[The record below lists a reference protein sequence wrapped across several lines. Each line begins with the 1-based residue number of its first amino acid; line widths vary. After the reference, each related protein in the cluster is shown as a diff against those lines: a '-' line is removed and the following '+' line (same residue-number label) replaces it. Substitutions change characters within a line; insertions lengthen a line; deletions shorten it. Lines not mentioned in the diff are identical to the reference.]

1 MTFDPIKDV
10 NENTF
15 APDVIERSKE
25 KIVIVDFWAPWC
37 GPCKALTPILESQA
51 LKKSEH
57 IEVVKVNIDENQ
69 GIASQLRI
77 QSIPAV
83 SHSQTD
89 NRLMVLWELKLN
101 LRWKDFL
108 RLS

>member
-1 MTFDPIKDV
+1 MTLEPVKDV

-15 APDVIERSKE
+15 ASDVIERSKE

-57 IEVVKVNIDENQ
+57 IAPFIILEL
-69 GIASQLRI
+69 S
-77 QSIPAV
+77 
-83 SHSQTD
+83 
-89 NRLMVLWELKLN
+89 VLLILYFDPN
-101 LRWKDFL
+101 FL
-108 RLS
+108 S